1 MREFL
6 KKHYHWIIAL
16 VVLMDMFLI
25 GGINNNLSGL
35 FVQPVTEDLQISR
48 GSFSWAIG
56 MKSLASILSAL
67 LSGFFLKKFGY
78 RWSAAMFLLGG
89 ACAMALMSLAPG
101 AGILGVGA
109 ALYGMTEGV
118 CATSGAAF
126 VLDKWFC
133 KAKGT
138 VLGLVTAA
146 TGLGGSVL
154 SVALSKIMDFGSWQ
168 SAYRF
173 CGAALLVT
181 AVLMALLC
189 RDDPERLGR
198 KPYGVGA
205 EGKENKPLW
214 QGFSMKTLLKRPAFY
229 LLCLALVTCC
239 TCVYFPFQTVVPHL
253 QGRGLTHGQAV
264 FMNSGLM
271 ILLALVKLGA
281 GALCDWIGAKKVTVL
296 CLLAQIGCLLV
307 IASVDSVGKAAAGM
321 VLLALALPIGAILI
335 PLLTRELFGV
345 QAQGV
350 YIGIFVALSNLAN
363 MIAGPIVNGFYDD
376 HGTYS
381 PVYLVAATVTGGM
394 LLVFLLSFFL
404 AHRDAKTITEE

>member
-1 MREFL
+1 MTAFL
-6 KKHYHWIIAL
+6 KKHYHWVIAL
-16 VVLMDMFLI
+16 VVLTDMFLI
-25 GGINNNLSGL
+25 GGINNNLSGI
-35 FVQPVTEDLQISR
+35 FVKPVTEGLQISR
-48 GSFSWAIG
+48 ESFSWAIG

-67 LSGFFLKKFGY
+67 LSGFFLKRLGY

-101 AGILGVGA
+101 AGLLGVGA

-154 SVALSKIMDFGSWQ
+154 SFTLSKIMDSGSWQ
-168 SAYRF
+168 AAYRF
-173 CGAALLVT
+173 CGAALFIT

-189 RDDPERLGR
+189 RDDPEKLGR
-198 KPYGVGA
+198 YPYGA
-205 EGKENKPLW
+205 EEKTKEESPVW
-214 QGFSMKTLLKRPAFY
+214 QGFSMKTLFKRPAFY
-229 LLCLALVTCC
+229 LLCLTLVTCC

-253 QGRGLTHGQAV
+253 QDRGLSHKDAV
-264 FMNSGLM
+264 LMNSGLM
-271 ILLALVKLGA
+271 IFLALVKLGA

-296 CLLAQIGCLLV
+296 CLLAQIGCLTV
-307 IASVDSVGKAAAGM
+307 MASVDSVGKAAAGM

-345 QAQGV
+345 RAQGM

-363 MIAGPIVNGFYDD
+363 MIAGPIVNGFYDG

-381 PVYLVAATVTGGM
+381 PVYRVAAMVTGGM
-394 LLVFLLSFFL
+394 LALFLLSFYL
-404 AHRDAKTITEE
+404 AHRDAKTLTEE

>member
-1 MREFL
+1 
-6 KKHYHWIIAL
+6 
-16 VVLMDMFLI
+16 
-25 GGINNNLSGL
+25 
-35 FVQPVTEDLQISR
+35 
-48 GSFSWAIG
+48 
-56 MKSLASILSAL
+56 
-67 LSGFFLKKFGY
+67 
-78 RWSAAMFLLGG
+78 
-89 ACAMALMSLAPG
+89 MALMSFAPG
-101 AGILGVGA
+101 AGLLGVGA